1 VIKDVRHVKENEESL
16 QLGLF
21 DYEKVVMLDRL
32 KALDVMNMTPME
44 ALKILHELSIEAK
57 ELN

>member
-1 VIKDVRHVKENEESL
+1 VIKDIHQVKEETESM

-21 DYEKVVMLDRL
+21 DYEKVVMIDRL

-44 ALKILHELSIEAK
+44 ALKVLHELSTDAK
-57 ELN
+57 ELS